1 MRMTDDGFRIFVEQ
15 LREGHTE
22 EIAEVFAPEFLDVQ
36 EKELVLDQPVKVNG
50 QVYLADEM
58 LVLHLDIATQAM
70 LPCSVCNEPV
80 SLDLSVKGFYHAVPL
95 SEIKGGIYDL
105 REILRETILLEV
117 PLLAECRQ
125 GNCPKRKAMKKFL
138 KKEGSPGSGDEGEGY
153 RPFAN
158 LDLDLK
164 DR

>member
-1 MRMTDDGFRIFVEQ
+1 MGDEGFKIFVEQ

-22 EIAEVFAPEFLDVQ
+22 EIAEEFSPEFLDVH
-36 EKELVLDQPVKVNG
+36 EAELVFSKPVKVKG

-58 LVLHLDIATQAM
+58 LVLHFDIATTAI

-80 SLDLSVKGFYHAVPL
+80 AIDLSVEGFYHAVPL

-105 REILRETILLEV
+105 REIIRETILLEV

-125 GNCPKRKAMKKFL
+125 GKCPQRKAMKKFL
-138 KKEGSPGSGDEGEGY
+138 KKEGSSGGGDEGEGY

-164 DR
+164 DD